1 MSGAEEFRDFRRIA
15 DAVAADIARGR
26 LRPGDRLPPQRL
38 FARRRRIAPSTASRV
53 YGELVRRGLVVGE
66 VGRGTF
72 VRAVPEPT
80 GRALTESPVLPTG
93 VNLELN
99 YPSAP
104 GQSELLSASLAP
116 LLRPDVFAEAT
127 QTAAAAGTPAARAAA
142 SALLACGSWRP
153 AAERVLFT
161 GTARQAIAGAL
172 AALVPPGG
180 RVGVEALTYPVV
192 REIAARLQL
201 TLVPLTSDAHGVRPE
216 AVAAA
221 HRGAPLSALYVQP
234 TLHNPT
240 CVTMPEARRRDL
252 AATVRE
258 LGLPVV
264 EDRIWSFLYPGTAD
278 AARTVPD
285 PFAAFAPEWTYVVD
299 GLSKRIAPGLSVG
312 LLVTPGP
319 EDEQVAAAL
328 RSGGWTA
335 GRFALEAATRWL
347 TDGTADRLARGKR
360 ADAAARHAL
369 VTACL
374 TGHDVHTDPYAYFA
388 WWRLPA
394 PWRGET
400 FTAAA
405 AAQGIAVTPGSTF
418 AAGATTAPDAVRI
431 GLASPPYDVL
441 ETALRRLVAIAE
453 TGPGLRPPS
462 GPAPC
467 FT

>member
-1 MSGAEEFRDFRRIA
+1 MGGEEFRDFRRIA

-66 VGRGTF
+66 VGRGTY

-80 GRALTESPVLPTG
+80 GRALTEPPPLPAE

-104 GQSELLSASLAP
+104 GQSEALSASLGP
-116 LLRPDVFAEAT
+116 LLRPDVFAQAT
-127 QTAAAAGTPAARAAA
+127 QTAAAAGTPEARAAA
-142 SALLACGSWRP
+142 SALLAHGSWRP
-153 AAERVLFT
+153 APERTLFT
-161 GTARQAIAGAL
+161 GTARQAVAGAL

-201 TLVPLTSDAHGVRPE
+201 TLVPLASDAHGLRPE

-221 HRGAPLSALYVQP
+221 HRRAPLSALYVQP

-240 CVTMPEARRRDL
+240 CTTMPDERRREL
-252 AATVRE
+252 AGTVRE

-264 EDRIWSFLYPGTAD
+264 EDRIWSFLH
-278 AARTVPD
+278 PD
-285 PFAAFAPEWTYVVD
+285 APEPLAAYAPELCHVVD

-319 EDEQVAAAL
+319 DDERAAAAL

-335 GRFALEAATRWL
+335 GRFALEAAVRWL
-347 TDGTADRLARGKR
+347 SDGTADRLAHAKR
-360 ADAAARHAL
+360 ADAAARHRL
-369 VTACL
+369 VTTCL
-374 TGHDVHTDPYAYFA
+374 TGHDIRADPHAYYV
-388 WWRLPA
+388 WWRLPE

-405 AAQGIAVTPGSTF
+405 AAHGIAVTPGSAF
-418 AAGATTAPDAVRI
+418 AAGAGTAPDAVRI
-431 GLASPPYDVL
+431 GLASPPYEVL
-441 ETALRRLVAIAE
+441 GTALRRLAWIANA
-453 TGPGLRPPS
+453 
-462 GPAPC
+462 GPAAASASPPC

>member
-1 MSGAEEFRDFRRIA
+1 MGGEEFRDFRRIA

-66 VGRGTF
+66 VGRGTY

-80 GRALTESPVLPTG
+80 GRALTEPPALPAE

-104 GQSELLSASLAP
+104 GQSEVLSASLGP

-127 QTAAAAGTPAARAAA
+127 QTAAAAGTPRARAAA
-142 SALLACGSWRP
+142 SALLAYGSWCP
-153 AAERVLFT
+153 GPERLLFT

-192 REIAARLQL
+192 REIAARLRL
-201 TLVPLTSDAHGVRPE
+201 TLVPLATDAHGLRPE

-240 CVTMPEARRRDL
+240 CVTMPEARRRELGETARD
-252 AATVRE
+252 

-264 EDRIWSFLYPGTAD
+264 EDRIWSFLYPE
-278 AARTVPD
+278 
-285 PFAAFAPEWTYVVD
+285 APEPLAAYAPERTYVVD

-319 EDEQVAAAL
+319 DDEQAAAAL

-347 TDGTADRLARGKR
+347 TDGTADRLAAAKR
-360 ADAAARHAL
+360 ADAADRHAR

-374 TGHDVHTDPYAYFA
+374 SGHDVHTDPHAYYA

-405 AAQGIAVTPGSTF
+405 AAHGIAVTPGAAF
-418 AAGATTAPDAVRI
+418 AAGATTAPDTVRI

-441 ETALRRLVAIAE
+441 EAALRRLAAIA
-453 TGPGLRPPS
+453 GA
-462 GPAPC
+462 GPARC